1 MARRHGGLGR
11 VAVVVAICLLLLT
24 SILHSTPPNRPARIT
39 GTQLRIVA
47 LSITPNGVSARVPQ
61 GITPVVSSLSPSGA
75 TPSPQPVTQEV
86 KLKAGG
92 SPASSPSQ
100 RQVLARNLESTPV
113 PNEPLLWQNLGPRAM
128 PVNLSPSGSPSFG
141 LPGAGKTEAFAV
153 DFSNP
158 SIMYVGAAELP
169 WWGPYS
175 QSGVFKTTDGGAT
188 WAPASTGLGDP
199 AVGSLW
205 LDPSNSD
212 IVLAAT
218 PSGIYRTSNGGGLWS
233 LVSNSP
239 TDVLNGSGPTVYAG
253 TGSGILLSNDSG
265 QSWHAI
271 FNVSQGN
278 SITAL
283 AAGPNGVV
291 YAGSFD
297 GSIWVRKGWNG
308 AWDSVAGP
316 SNRGPAWLVIDPN
329 SSATAYV
336 IYCCWLGGAVTH
348 DFGSSWTT
356 LGISLSMPESL
367 AIDSENNQTLYVG
380 GDQELEIS
388 HDGGATFSSVSW
400 NLDTWH
406 LQSWPGQAGTFIAG
420 TDQGLFKVTG
430 GGSTVTS
437 LNGNLSTVIASSVS
451 VSGRTILVG
460 AQDWSPFSSFD
471 GGGNWS
477 DQWNG
482 AALGEDASMYID
494 PADPMLVYA
503 IGDCCGMQVSTD
515 GGHTYQGISSLGTA
529 EANNPAPQIV
539 SFSPGHPYWAYYAGR
554 TAIFETEDGG
564 QSWSQA
570 PSSWAFTNTT
580 LVSVDPS
587 DANTIFVGEGTD
599 LHASNPFSL
608 SQPCELYY
616 THDNG
621 STWSQAALHNASLC
635 YYPSAIAFDPANA
648 SIILLAITNNPF
660 NGGGVYMSV
669 DGGANFYP
677 TGLQATSSTM
687 LPSTDGQYGGWDVGF
702 VSIPPVPANRT
713 VAVAATTDGLFLT
726 TSPTGPWHSIQGNIV
741 PTYATDFVAANDG
754 IYAAT
759 VGAGVNYLNLSNAPV
774 LTVRFVWNG
783 WAFGNPPWSVDLGG
797 VNETGSGNA
806 ITFNVV
812 NGTTYQ
818 YVLTPP
824 AGYTADRTQGSLTL
838 DFADQTVFV
847 NMTREIYPLTFYE
860 TGLPRGTTW
869 FVNATNTQTGYFLHN
884 SSASS
889 GVELQVPSGTYA
901 YDVSSPGWQPVPA
914 SGNVTVSGGPT
925 FVSVVFSRVT
935 YSVGFDEAG
944 LPSGVQWSIV
954 LAGDLIQSTTSAITF
969 HEPNGTYPFSV
980 GSIAGYH
987 ASPASGAVTVSD
999 AAITEAIT
1007 FAQVTYAV
1015 NITEAGLPTRTSWTV
1030 TVGGIPKTS
1039 TSAEITFQE
1048 PNGTYGFSVGPVPGY
1063 TVALAT
1069 GSINVSGGPVHVA
1082 LTFSASSGG
1091 PSSGF
1096 LGLSGD
1102 SGYYILAGIVILAAV
1117 VLAVAMLLGRK
1128 GK

>member
-1 MARRHGGLGR
+1 MA
-11 VAVVVAICLLLLT
+11 
-24 SILHSTPPNRPARIT
+24 
-39 GTQLRIVA
+39 
-47 LSITPNGVSARVPQ
+47 
-61 GITPVVSSLSPSGA
+61 
-75 TPSPQPVTQEV
+75 
-86 KLKAGG
+86 
-92 SPASSPSQ
+92 
-100 RQVLARNLESTPV
+100 
-113 PNEPLLWQNLGPRAM
+113 
-128 PVNLSPSGSPSFG
+128 VNLSPSGSPSFG

-153 DFSNP
+153 DFSDP
-158 SIMYVGAAELP
+158 SIMYVGAAEEP

-175 QSGVFKTTDGGAT
+175 QSGVFRTSDGGAT
-188 WAPASTGLGDP
+188 WVQASTGLGDP

-205 LDPSNSD
+205 LDPSNPD

-218 PSGIYRTSNGGGLWS
+218 PSGIYRTSDGGGLWS
-233 LVSNSP
+233 LVSGSP
-239 TDVLNGSGPTVYAG
+239 TGVLNSSGSTVYAG
-253 TGSGILLSNDSG
+253 TSSGILLSNDSG

-308 AWDSVAGP
+308 GWDSVAGP

-336 IYCCWLGGAVTH
+336 MYCCWLGGAVTH
-348 DFGSSWTT
+348 NFGSSWTL
-356 LGISLSMPESL
+356 LGTYTNSMPESL
-367 AIDSENNQTLYVG
+367 AIDPENNQTIYVG
-380 GDQELEIS
+380 GGQELQIS
-388 HDGGATFSSVSW
+388 HDGGATFSSVTW

-451 VSGRTILVG
+451 VSARTILVG
-460 AQDWSPFSSFD
+460 AQDWSPFSSFN

-482 AALGEDASMYID
+482 AAVGEDASMYID
-494 PADPMLVYA
+494 PADPLLVYA
-503 IGDCCGMQVSTD
+503 IGDCCGMQVSAD
-515 GGHTYQGISSLGTA
+515 GGHTYQAIPSLGGT
-529 EANNPAPQIV
+529 EANNPEPQIV
-539 SFSPGHPYWAYYAGR
+539 SFSPGHPSWVYYAGR
-554 TAIFETEDGG
+554 TGIFETEDGG

-570 PSSWAFTNTT
+570 PPSWAFTNTS

-599 LHASNPFSL
+599 LHAPNFYTL

-621 STWSQAALHNASLC
+621 STWNQATLHNATAC
-635 YYPSAIAFDPANA
+635 YYPSAIAFDPVNS
-648 SIILLAITNNPF
+648 SIILLAITNSPF
-660 NGGGVYMSV
+660 NGGGIYVSV

-687 LPSTDGQYGGWDVGF
+687 LPNTAGQYGGWDVGF
-702 VSIPPVPANRT
+702 VSIPPVPVNRT
-713 VAVAATTDGLFLT
+713 VAVAATTNGLYLT

-741 PTYATDFVAANDG
+741 PRYATDFAAANSG

-774 LTVRFVWNG
+774 LTVNFVWNG
-783 WAFGNPPWSVDLGG
+783 WAVGDSPWSVDLGG
-797 VNETGSGNA
+797 VTETGSGSTL
-806 ITFNVV
+806 TFDVV

-818 YVLTPP
+818 YVITPP
-824 AGYTADRTQGSLTL
+824 AGYTADPVRGSLTL
-838 DFADQTVFV
+838 DFADQTVLV
-847 NMTREIYPLTFYE
+847 NMTREVYPVTFSE
-860 TGLPRGTTW
+860 TGLPSGTTW

-884 SSASS
+884 SSTSS
-889 GVELQVPSGTYA
+889 MIELQVPNGTYA
-901 YDVSSPGWQPVPA
+901 YGVSSPGWQAAPA
-914 SGNVTVSGGPT
+914 SGSVTVSGGPT
-925 FVSVVFSRVT
+925 PVSVVFSQVT
-935 YSVGFDEAG
+935 YPVTFDEAG
-944 LPSGVQWSIV
+944 LPTGTQWSIA
-954 LAGDLIQSTTSAITF
+954 LAGYQLSSTTGAITF
-969 HEPNGTYPFSV
+969 HEANGTYPFSV
-980 GSIAGYH
+980 GSIAGYK
-987 ASPASGAVTVSD
+987 ARSASGAVTVSG
-999 AAITEAIT
+999 AAVTEAIT
-1007 FAQVTYAV
+1007 FARVTYAV
-1015 NITEAGLPTRTSWTV
+1015 NITEAGLPTGTSWTV
-1030 TVGGIPKTS
+1030 TVGGVPKTS
-1039 TSAEITFQE
+1039 TSAQITFQV
-1048 PNGTYGFSVGPVPGY
+1048 PNGTYAFSVGPVPGY

-1069 GSINVSGGPVHVA
+1069 GSINVSGEPVHVA
-1082 LTFSASSGG
+1082 LTFSASGG
-1091 PSSGF
+1091 GSSSGF

-1102 SGYYILAGIVILAAV
+1102 TGYYVLGGIVILVAV
-1117 VLAVAMLLGRK
+1117 VVAVAARLRRK